1 LVTVP
6 DALVYAPPLTE
17 YVPPAVIDIG
27 DAALIPDT
35 VIVFDVTTVLSAT
48 PVWSVKVNGLG
59 VVSVADR
66 VVTLK
71 VSLTPPMVSVAFTV
85 VE

>member
-1 LVTVP
+1 LLTVP
-6 DALVYAPPLTE
+6 DVLTYAPPFTE
-17 YVPPAVIDIG
+17 YVPPVIEIG

-48 PVWSVKVNGLG
+48 PVWSVKVNWFG
-59 VVSVADR
+59 VVSVTAI

-71 VSLTPPMVSVAFTV
+71 VSLTPPIVSVAFTV
-85 VE
+85 AE